1 MGLSDYVYPGAIH
14 TRFSHALGAMHLMRK
29 TLDSLRDK
37 GHMIYEAEYEGAL
50 IAILLHDI
58 GHGPFSHTLEFSLFK
73 DVSHERITEWAL
85 YKLNKEFAGKLT
97 LAIEIF
103 KGIYPRKFLTQ
114 LVSSQLDMDT
124 VSYTHLTLP
133 TNREV

>member
-1 MGLSDYVYPGAIH
+1 
-14 TRFSHALGAMHLMRK
+14 MRK

-73 DVSHERITEWAL
+73 NVSHESITKWAL
-85 YKLNKEFAGKLT
+85 DELNKEFAGKLT

-114 LVSSQLDMDT
+114 LVSSQLDMDRLDYLKRDCFFT
-124 VSYTHLTLP
+124 GVPVSYTHLTLP
-133 TNREV
+133 TIYSV